1 MAMGKALQRILPLI
15 YRMVMTMADLDPKDF
30 IPSDAQLEK
39 LYNKNQGDTLTDK
52 DIIDYVVDDVNKH
65 LKRLHNKFKR

>member
-1 MAMGKALQRILPLI
+1 
-15 YRMVMTMADLDPKDF
+15 MTMTKADPKEF

-39 LYNKNQGDTLTDK
+39 LYNKNKGDGLTNN